1 MKISHLR
8 RVAVMTVGA
17 LIATAAIAFGAAPAW
32 AAGTTYYVDAV
43 AGSDAHA
50 GTTPATAWRSLAK
63 VNATTFSAGDQILFH
78 TDQSWA
84 GQLKPK
90 GSGSAGNPIVISS
103 YGGGDRPFFDGGSLT
118 EGGTVYL
125 KNQSYWTISDLEIVN
140 DSGKGPFVAAE
151 ARWGILVLNDGGGLL
166 KGITIE
172 DNYVH
177 DVNGCF
183 DCTGI
188 GNSHTNGGIVVGA
201 NLSTVVSFKRDSYD
215 GVEIRNNRVDQVG
228 RTGIHFEDVS
238 SGFYLW
244 VDPAAISKNVTIAGN
259 HVSMTDSDGIT
270 VRGARDVL
278 IEHNVVEDAGQETSL
293 AQNQP
298 MAVGIWPAKT
308 INTLIQYNE
317 VYRTRYNHTDGQ
329 GYDVDL
335 SSSDTTLQY
344 NYSEENEGGFLLL
357 MYSDVADIGTGVTVR
372 YNVSVN
378 DGTAH
383 QKGIFAFSYGVKPQ
397 THIYNNT
404 VFVPEGSQADIMHC
418 ETCNVSSAW
427 SFRNNIVANF
437 GSGGYGYPTAN
448 ATFDSNTFYGNHPT
462 SEPADPHKLTSDPQF
477 LAPPTG
483 PGYGAAN
490 AGGLQIPSTSPSSGT
505 GVLISGNGGLDYF
518 GNTVSSVAPPSRGFH
533 EPLTH

>member
-1 MKISHLR
+1 MRRTAMVAIS
-8 RVAVMTVGA
+8 A
-17 LIATAAIAFGAAPAW
+17 LIASTFLVIAQPAW
-32 AAGTTYYVDAV
+32 ALNTAYYVDAV
-43 AGSDAHA
+43 SGSDSNA
-50 GTTPATAWRSLAK
+50 GTSPGAAWQSLAK

-84 GQLKPK
+84 GQLWPK
-90 GSGSAGNPIVISS
+90 GSGAAGNPIVISS
-103 YGGGDRPFFDGGSLT
+103 YGNGDRPLIDGSSMQRGA
-118 EGGTVYL
+118 TVYL
-125 KNQSYWTISDLEIVN
+125 KNQSYWTVEGLEVMS
-140 DSGKGPFVAAE
+140 DSGRGPFVATE
-151 ARWGILVLNDGGGLL
+151 SRWGILAHNEGGGTVR
-166 KGITIE
+166 GITIQ

-183 DCTGI
+183 DCTDI

-201 NLSTVVSFKRDSYD
+201 NIHSAVSFARDSFD
-215 GVEIRNNRVDQVG
+215 GVQILNNVVENVG

-244 VDPAAISKNVTIAGN
+244 VDPQAISKNITIAGN
-259 HVSMTDSDGIT
+259 HVSLTDSDGIT

-308 INTLIQYNE
+308 IDTLIQYNE
-317 VYRTRYNHTDGQ
+317 VYRTQFNHTDGQ

-335 SSSDTTLQY
+335 SSSNTTLQY

-357 MYSDVADIGTGVTVR
+357 MYSDVADIGENVTVR

-383 QKGIFAFSYGVKPQ
+383 EKGIFAFSYGVKPG

-404 VFVPEGSQADIMHC
+404 IWVPEGSEADIMHC

-437 GSGGYGYPTAN
+437 GSGEYGYPTAN
-448 ATFDSNTFYGNHPT
+448 AVFDSNTFYGNHPA
-462 SEPADPHKLTSDPQF
+462 SEPADPNKLTSDPLF

-490 AGGLQIPSTSPSSGT
+490 ASGLQIPSTSPSAGT
-505 GVLISGNGGLDYF
+505 GVLIAGNGGLDYF
-518 GNTVSSVAPPSRGFH
+518 GNAVSSTLPPSRGFH
-533 EPLTH
+533 EPLTQ